1 MGTYL
6 QGEEIAVH
14 DWTKINFDKFIY
26 TAFRFNGTAAGPTI
40 VINGNTFTKIIGT
53 QINCI
58 VHEKNTVIDEDL
70 ILIGNL
76 KPDYK
81 ANIHGIPSPQYNS
94 KYSFYFVG
102 NNEHQFFNFGKP
114 SSVNDLDSSIT
125 VSGYMKVD
133 GDHSVDGYAI
143 ENYLSGN
150 GLGLGY
156 RNTDDEWR
164 FRIGVTTSG
173 LEDVLTNTLS
183 PKVGGAN
190 TWINITGTWNT
201 DTKEMKIYVNGIL
214 ENTRTLALTDVLDPS
229 NDDLRIGG
237 GTPTAGEMKGL
248 VNNVVIWNTA
258 LSDEEVLTHY
268 NDGNPYNV
276 MVSAPHSN
284 NIVFWCKVGDNS
296 SWNGSDQW
304 TVVDEVNNI
313 SGLSN
318 IDPGFDEMTYTS
330 RVIDAPN

>member
-1 MGTYL
+1 MTYL
-6 QGEEIAVH
+6 TGEVTAVH
-14 DWTKINFDKFIY
+14 DWTKIDFTNFVY
-26 TAFRFNGTAAGPTI
+26 SAFRFNGTAGGPTTTI
-40 VINGNTFTKIIGT
+40 NGTTITKVVGVTIDSVINENTTT
-53 QINCI
+53 
-58 VHEKNTVIDEDL
+58 IDEDL
-70 ILIGNL
+70 ILLGN
-76 KPDYK
+76 PQPTFSS
-81 ANIHGIPSPQYNS
+81 NIKGASTGEYQS

-156 RNTDDEWR
+156 RNTGDTWR

-214 ENTRTLALTDVLDPS
+214 ENTRTLALTDVLDPTS
-229 NDDLRIGG
+229 DDLRIGG
-237 GTPTAGEMKGL
+237 GDTGTGEMKGL
-248 VNNVVIWNTA
+248 VNNIVIWNTA

-276 MVSAPHSN
+276 MVTAPHSN

-330 RVIDAPN
+330 RVKDAP